1 MAAGKVMRCSDKS
14 LVKTQ
19 AAKAAAT
26 AGRHDLSKMTNIPIA
41 CLTYLRPKNEDSE
54 KEKFKQFWQLSVD
67 EPKNRKV
74 YNPKFTYN
82 DGRKA

>member
-1 MAAGKVMRCSDKS
+1 MADGKVMRCNDKT

-26 AGRHDLSKMTNIPIA
+26 DRHDMSKMTNIPIA

-54 KEKFKQFWQLSVD
+54 KEKFKQFWKLSVD
-67 EPKNRKV
+67 KPNHRKV